1 MKIFIAL
8 AVLLPGLAVCAA
20 EDTVLKPVADP
31 KPILE
36 DLQRK
41 MSSLKSVYFEF
52 EQQKQMQ
59 LFAESQKSEGV
70 MLIER
75 PDRIRW
81 ETTAPFQ
88 SIMLGNQKSV
98 AQFEKTDG
106 KWTKLRL

>member
-1 MKIFIAL
+1 MKKFIAL
-8 AVLLPGLAVCAA
+8 AVLLAALVTNAA
-20 EDTVLKPVADP
+20 EADPNLRPVADP

-41 MSSLKSVYFEF
+41 MASLQSVYFEF
-52 EQQKQMQ
+52 QQEKQMQ
-59 LFAESQKSEGV
+59 LFSEPQKSEGV

-75 PDRIRW
+75 PGQIRW

-98 AQFEKTDG
+98 AQFEKADG
-106 KWTKLRL
+106 